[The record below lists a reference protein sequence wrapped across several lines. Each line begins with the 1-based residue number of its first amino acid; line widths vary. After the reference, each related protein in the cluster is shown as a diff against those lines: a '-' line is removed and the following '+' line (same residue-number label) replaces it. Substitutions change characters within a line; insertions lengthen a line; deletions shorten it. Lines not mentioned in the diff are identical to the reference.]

1 MIQFLR
7 LLKWFSIAQKTFTV
21 SSRCGTRCLTC
32 VRDYLTLLAVTL
44 PSLNAMGPSSVHPS
58 PDPSASGRDIV
69 SMIEGLRYLIEGRL
83 AFLSASPWQ
92 IDDIKSIYD
101 MDTVCF
107 ISSDLHR
114 KYFPL
119 AADFGPV
126 CLGIVHRFCSGFD
139 KRVRADDSRLIVYC
153 ISDCFEDTANASFLL
168 ASYMM
173 LCQGR
178 TAEDAAEPFTCHTAP
193 FTLRPFRDASVLE
206 TDYPLSLLDCLKGL
220 SKAVAH
226 GWFSIESFDAQNYWD
241 LDDTQSGDLHEICPK
256 FVAMKGPLSRGSRH
270 RVPLEISFTAKEYI
284 STLHRLGVSC
294 IVRLNEPD
302 TYDKDDFERAGIAH
316 HDLYFDDCTAP
327 PDAVVERFLDIC
339 DREGRVAVHCRAGLG
354 RTGTLIGLWLMKHAG
369 FGADEA
375 IGWLRIVRPGS
386 VIGPQQHYM
395 KAAEGRGW
403 RGNALLPAAL
413 SAPHQPSAAA
423 TATTTAEEL
432 AAQVT
437 VGMCARAAA
446 RAAAAAGP
454 SRRPG
459 SSFCRPHRMAALPA

>member
-1 MIQFLR
+1 MDGI
-7 LLKWFSIAQKTFTV
+7 
-21 SSRCGTRCLTC
+21 RCLI
-32 VRDYLTLLAVTL
+32 
-44 PSLNAMGPSSVHPS
+44 P
-58 PDPSASGRDIV
+58 
-69 SMIEGLRYLIEGRL
+69 GRL
-83 AFLSASPWQ
+83 AFITADPLKFENLKKKFEDHSFRFVSSALHLQYSP
-92 IDDIKSIYD
+92 
-101 MDTVCF
+101 F
-107 ISSDLHR
+107 
-114 KYFPL
+114 

-126 CLGIVHRFCSGFD
+126 NIGVVHRFCRCLEHLMSNQNNN
-139 KRVRADDSRLIVYC
+139 LLVYC
-153 ISDCFEDTANASFLL
+153 IQETVEAQANASFLL
-168 ASYMM
+168 ASFLVLYF
-173 LCQGR
+173 GWSPI
-178 TAEDAAEPFTCHTAP
+178 EAAAPFTCSTAP
-193 FTLRPFRDASVLE
+193 FTLRPFRDATFSE
-206 TDYPLSLLDCLKGL
+206 ATYTLSLCDCLVGL
-220 SKAVAH
+220 LKAVKH
-226 GWFSIESFDAQNYWD
+226 GWYDIDKFDAQTYSD
-241 LDDTQSGDLHEICPK
+241 LEAALVGDIHEICPK
-256 FVAMKGPLSRGSRH
+256 FVAMKGPMSLCSKYTLDDEFALPPEIY
-270 RVPLEISFTAKEYI
+270 VPLL
-284 STLHRLGVSC
+284 LHLGVSC
-294 IVRLNEPD
+294 VVRLNEPD
-302 TYDKDDFERAGIAH
+302 TYDKAAFERAGIAH
-316 HDLYFDDCTAP
+316 YDLYFDDCTAP

-369 FGADEA
+369 FAADEA